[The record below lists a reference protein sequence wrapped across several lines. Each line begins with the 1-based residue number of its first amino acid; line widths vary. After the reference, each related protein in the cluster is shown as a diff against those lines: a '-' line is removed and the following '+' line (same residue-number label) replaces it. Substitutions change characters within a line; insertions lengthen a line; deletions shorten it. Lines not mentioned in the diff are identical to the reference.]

1 MATIYEDSRQQVHH
15 GDKHAVKHA
24 WWADHGVEIV
34 RRKLSFGDY
43 MADGS
48 NVSVDTKRNVD
59 ELAQNINGKY
69 HDRFRRECLRASDAG
84 FRLVVLVENEL
95 GYTAAAD
102 VARWMNT
109 HCVKCHYR
117 AAMKCRP
124 MSPSGRCARH
134 GTRKPIQGP
143 RLVKAMATMGE
154 RYGVEFMFC
163 APADSARIVCEL
175 LGVDHG

>member
-1 MATIYEDSRQQVHH
+1 MATIFEDSRQQVHH

-59 ELAQNINGKY
+59 ELAQNVNGKS

-84 FRLVVLVENEL
+84 YRLVVLVENEL
-95 GYTAAAD
+95 GYTTAAD

-124 MSPSGRCARH
+124 MSPSGRCVRH

-154 RYGVEFMFC
+154 RYGVEFIFC
-163 APADSARIVCEL
+163 TPSDSARIVCEL
-175 LGVDHG
+175 LGVAYG